1 MIIEKRTKEKA
12 TILLFRGDLIYDG
25 LNELEKLFSVLSDS
39 VNFVILDLGNTQY
52 ISAKALGIIAFYA
65 RIFQEKRGGL
75 KLANMSENIKRIFD
89 ITGLLKVVEIFESQE
104 AALANIGPQVG
115 KLEKMLLY
123 SKKNLA

>member
-1 MIIEKRTKEKA
+1 
-12 TILLFRGDLIYDG
+12 
-25 LNELEKLFSVLSDS
+25 
-39 VNFVILDLGNTQY
+39 
-52 ISAKALGIIAFYA
+52 
-65 RIFQEKRGGL
+65 
-75 KLANMSENIKRIFD
+75 MSENIKRIFD